1 MLKLS
6 RIGALTGLGL
16 AVGVVVCLWLP
27 AQAQEEVSPEKQPI
41 SIWQLIRDSGVIGFA
56 IIGLSVVMVALVI
69 DNALAS
75 RRDALLPRDLVV
87 ELGRCCGQLDV
98 ARGLELCGEDDSF
111 ISRVVEAAL
120 TRFREGYPRMRE
132 AMEDAGQEISTRLEQ
147 RIAYLALIA
156 TVAPM
161 LGLLGTVS
169 GMIRSF
175 DIVARLHNPGPA
187 ELAPGIRQAL
197 VTTFQGLVVAIPA
210 MVAHG
215 VIRNRVSRILM
226 QAAQVGEELLGF
238 FKQATPE
245 EVKEPEPESGPLS
258 QP

>member
-1 MLKLS
+1 
-6 RIGALTGLGL
+6 
-16 AVGVVVCLWLP
+16 VGVVVCLCLP
-27 AQAQEEVSPEKQPI
+27 IQAQEEAAPEGQPI
-41 SIWQLIRDSGVIGFA
+41 STWQLIRDSGVIGFA
-56 IIGLSVVMVALVI
+56 IIVLSVVMVALVI
-69 DNALAS
+69 DNALAT

-87 ELGRCCGQLDV
+87 ELGRCCQRLDV
-98 ARGLELCGEDDSF
+98 ARGLELCREDDSF
-111 ISRVVEAAL
+111 ISRVVAAAL
-120 TRFREGYPRMRE
+120 SRFREGYLGMRE
-132 AMEDAGQEISTRLEQ
+132 AMEESGQEMSTRLEQ

-156 TVAPM
+156 TIAPM
-161 LGLLGTVS
+161 LGLLGTVA

-238 FKQATPE
+238 FKKATPGE
-245 EVKEPEPESGPLS
+245 MKAPEPESKPLG